1 MLQKLCLHSTTKRNW
16 STVSAFLKGLFSIK
30 IFARQGLPLRES
42 VNDSD
47 SNLMQLLKL
56 QSENEPRIATW
67 FEKKTDKYTASDM
80 QNEILKE
87 MTLDI
92 LQKVIESLDHKGD
105 SATMVLHPCVVPVAN
120 QIQAEEPRAVYTHC
134 YEHSLHLPCSDAVT
148 DCKITWNAL
157 DTLYEIIKLVLKSH
171 LVMLLHFSNLRTSCQ
186 KTPLVAP

>member
-1 MLQKLCLHSTTKRNW
+1 
-16 STVSAFLKGLFSIK
+16 
-30 IFARQGLPLRES
+30 
-42 VNDSD
+42 
-47 SNLMQLLKL
+47 MQLLKL

-80 QNEILKE
+80 QNGILKE

-105 SATMVLHPCVVPVAN
+105 SATMVLHPYVVPVAN

-157 DTLYEIIKLVLKSH
+157 DTLYDIIKLVKKSPHHVAAFQRLKDQLPEDSPGRAMRIPLQIH
-171 LVMLLHFSNLRTSCQ
+171 LQMGSLV
-186 KTPLVAP
+186 KTGGGV